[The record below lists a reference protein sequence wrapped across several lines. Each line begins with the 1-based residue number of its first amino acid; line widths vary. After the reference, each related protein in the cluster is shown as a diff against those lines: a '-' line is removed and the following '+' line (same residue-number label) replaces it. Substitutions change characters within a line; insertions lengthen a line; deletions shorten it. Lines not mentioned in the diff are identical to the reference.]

1 MIRAEKGISGVIA
14 KLKTTVTEYKAE
26 ITKLKT
32 PLAQETEKTMKRKEC
47 WQTQENVSMN
57 SKKQRNI
64 VTSRTV
70 HNNTH
75 EGAL

>member
-14 KLKTTVTEYKAE
+14 KLKATVTENNAE

-32 PLAQETEKTMKRKEC
+32 PLAKETEKTMKRKEC

-57 SKKQRNI
+57 SKKQRHC
-64 VTSRTV
+64 VTYRTV
-70 HNNTH
+70 HNNSH

>member
-1 MIRAEKGISGVIA
+1 MIRVEKGISGLIA
-14 KLKTTVTEYKAE
+14 KLKTTVTENKAE
-26 ITKLKT
+26 RTKLKT
-32 PLAQETEKTMKRKEC
+32 PLAKETEKTMKRKER

-57 SKKQRNI
+57 SKKQRNCA
-64 VTSRTV
+64 TYRTV

>member
-1 MIRAEKGISGVIA
+1 VIA
-14 KLKTTVTEYKAE
+14 KLKTTVTENNAE

-32 PLAQETEKTMKRKEC
+32 PLAQKTEKTMKRKER

-57 SKKQRNI
+57 SKKQRLNCA
-64 VTSRTV
+64 TYRTV

-75 EGAL
+75 EGTL